1 MTKVKIVIFFF
12 FCFGLMVSAQVQDSI
27 PDKGADSIRTD
38 LKRRGIV
45 IQDGQLEKKEIN
57 PLAPAKAAFLSAI
70 LPGMGQVY
78 NKRYWKVPLVWGAMG
93 AAIYGYSIN
102 NTQYNRVRDAFKKRQ
117 AGLPEEFSD
126 GIVPDLSTDALQDSQ
141 ERFQRDR
148 DLMLLLTIGAYALNI
163 IDANVDAHLKQYNV
177 DDRLGIDFKPFID
190 YNEMTAQPYY
200 GLAFQVKF

>member
-1 MTKVKIVIFFF
+1 
-12 FCFGLMVSAQVQDSI
+12 MVSAQVQDSI